1 VENGEWSHRENH
13 EPRRIIS
20 RELFWILL
28 EELAMCTRLDFGI
41 TINQELPGTP
51 VFPLFGAGMPLAITL
66 ITVNWVCGGEWITFH
81 FSSQIVITERTRFEE
96 LHPRNLICT

>member
-1 VENGEWSHRENH
+1 MGRNLLRRLLGCKYKPFPVENEEWSHREHH

-20 RELFWILL
+20 RDLYWTLL

-51 VFPLFGAGMPLAITL
+51 VFPLFGAGMPLAIIL
-66 ITVNWVCGGEWITFH
+66 FMSYHSKLGVWRRVDN
-81 FSSQIVITERTRFEE
+81 FS
-96 LHPRNLICT
+96 L